1 VTTLKDVAEHV
12 GVSIQTVSNV
22 VNGRDVVHAKTRA
35 RILQA
40 LEELNYHP
48 NMAARGLRHRRS
60 QTLGFLVVD
69 PSPRYLADPFHSEV
83 VTGIADVAREF
94 GYGLFIQGIL
104 LDEAGSQ
111 PEQLLQPFRQR
122 RIDGGVITL
131 AGPRELRERY
141 IDQLLKLK
149 QPFTLLEQRVTAS
162 HAGCILGENRRG
174 AFEATEHL
182 LHKGHTRIHFLTGN
196 IAWPAI
202 EERIIGYQEAL
213 QSHQVSQDSPSI
225 TYCDWSAQA
234 AFEATMALLAAQPDI
249 TAILGANDVLAV
261 GALQAVRSLERTVP
275 DDVAVIGFDDFD
287 FTQYVRPRLTTVRLP
302 GYEMGRQAAEML
314 LEYFESETFSQHE
327 IHLPTTLIVR
337 DSS

>member
-1 VTTLKDVAEHV
+1 MTTLKDVAEHV
-12 GVSIQTVSNV
+12 GVSVQTVSNV
-22 VNGRDVVHAKTRA
+22 VNGRDVVHPTTRD
-35 RILQA
+35 RILAA

-48 NMAARGLRHRRS
+48 NMIARGLRHRRS

-104 LDEAGSQ
+104 LDEAGSK
-111 PEQLLQPFRQR
+111 PRELLKPFYQT

-131 AGPRELRERY
+131 AGPPQLRQRY
-141 IDQLLKLK
+141 IDELLKIK
-149 QPFTLLEQRVTAS
+149 QPFVLLEQKVEAP
-162 HAGCILGENRRG
+162 HAACILGENRYG

-182 LHKGHTRIHFLTGN
+182 LQKGHTRISFLTGN
-196 IAWPAI
+196 IVWPAI

-213 QSHQVSQDSPSI
+213 QAHRADNNPDLI
-225 TYCDWSAQA
+225 AYCDWTAQG
-234 AFEATMALLAAQPDI
+234 AFEATVKLLTAQPDI

-261 GALQAVRSLERTVP
+261 GVLQAIHSLDRAVP

-287 FTQYVRPRLTTVRLP
+287 FTQYTRPSLTTVRLP
-302 GYEMGRQAAEML
+302 GYKMGRQAAEAL
-314 LEYFESETFSQHE
+314 LGYFDTDAFAGSEVY
-327 IHLPTTLIVR
+327 LPTRLIVR
-337 DSS
+337 QSS